1 MSEDPPIDE
10 TDMDGYRTEVTNESN
25 DERLSTDEDPIATR
39 TRVPPM
45 SRENNRT
52 GTESTATDRDGSDEY
67 EPVYPYTRT
76 P

>member
-1 MSEDPPIDE
+1 MSKGHKTPEA
-10 TDMDGYRTEVTNESN
+10 TTDGYRIKSTNESD

-45 SRENNRT
+45 SRENNRA